1 MQTYSPDYQFITLKL
16 NYAENTMDTPCVWFT
31 ACLQQRQKNWI
42 MLIATIVESLFV
54 QIWKQFNTLKNEK
67 YSNIRQQTSLQL

>member
-1 MQTYSPDYQFITLKL
+1 MLKAIVKHTDLPDYQFITLKL

-54 QIWKQFNTLKNEK
+54 QI
-67 YSNIRQQTSLQL
+67 